1 MANQS
6 NEFQESWIRLGMSSA
21 SGIILFN
28 PLTGKRGIARTKED
42 RIFLQL
48 APGQSCFIKLYNDGE
63 SFQWE
68 YSEQI
73 ASYRIDGNWNVSFK
87 EGSPQ
92 LPASYII

>member
-1 MANQS
+1 M
-6 NEFQESWIRLGMSSA
+6 
-21 SGIILFN
+21 
-28 PLTGKRGIARTKED
+28 
-42 RIFLQL
+42 QL

-92 LPASYII
+92 LPASYHIQKLIVGPRLRIRWHLILVA